1 VRCFE
6 LIFVGGNVIRFPVEL
21 RARPSIALV
30 LDLAP
35 DLQEVT
41 LIAEAFGLE
50 APDPT
55 FATMQ
60 IDRWSRGLR

>member
-35 DLQEVT
+35 DLQEV
-41 LIAEAFGLE
+41 
-50 APDPT
+50 
-55 FATMQ
+55 
-60 IDRWSRGLR
+60 R